1 MNNTNLSNVSKAVAL
16 PVFSG
21 KEKDYSV
28 FWPKFHAYGVLNGSS
43 EELDKGT
50 SQLPLDPKVL
60 DPDDAIKKVQEKALK
75 MNSLTV
81 SSFAMAFTTDLFMEL
96 IEQSKTNE
104 YPGGIAYVVVDR
116 LKRKFRPTD
125 RISAVEAE
133 KELMQLKMKDPDEYF
148 DKLATLKNKY
158 KTNSKTFD
166 NDKMI
171 AATIAKAPKK
181 YGSVCTSVIHEKGAG
196 LKLEDI
202 QFFYMISSISL

>member
-1 MNNTNLSNVSKAVAL
+1 
-16 PVFSG
+16 
-21 KEKDYSV
+21 
-28 FWPKFHAYGVLNGSS
+28 
-43 EELDKGT
+43 
-50 SQLPLDPKVL
+50 
-60 DPDDAIKKVQEKALK
+60 
-75 MNSLTV
+75 
-81 SSFAMAFTTDLFMEL
+81 
-96 IEQSKTNE
+96 
-104 YPGGIAYVVVDR
+104 
-116 LKRKFRPTD
+116 
-125 RISAVEAE
+125 
-133 KELMQLKMKDPDEYF
+133 MQLKMKDPDEYF